1 MTESKKSQPPKGDF
15 IDLEKGQY
23 KKNFN
28 LKKYLLIIL
37 ILLISL
43 LSLFV
48 FFHYSTFKS
57 FFTFNDNIKNDFELP
72 IEPTSSINTE
82 EQINLVRKEQL
93 SLIQSKIEELTKE
106 IFDNK
111 IKLSKADETISDLRE
126 QIKNYEMRNIRNS
139 DFFYAEK
146 YIILNDLLN
155 LKNKFKKRQ
164 DIKRELDNLVSRF
177 NDKPEIKSI
186 IIFLQELKIEEVSRV
201 DDLLEKINKKI
212 DFYELDIDKFINTN
226 FKDSFKDNNEIFDSK
241 ESFISYLKNLINSTY
256 KITKVNDHSTADV
269 DVEGKDYNFL
279 KTLIKAKEYLIIDN
293 IKKATQILSQSDF
306 GDYEINVWIDDAL
319 ILLNTR
325 EKLETLESMLLE
337 NIGENVN

>member
-1 MTESKKSQPPKGDF
+1 MTESKKSQPPQGDF

-48 FFHYSTFKS
+48 YFHYSTFKS
-57 FFTFNDNIKNDFELP
+57 FFAFNDNIKNDFELL

-256 KITKVNDHSTADV
+256 KITKVNDQSTADV

-337 NIGENVN
+337 NIGEHVN